1 MVLLLCLFAGSKQR
15 ECVID
20 ERSTSDVGHYDSV
33 SCHPC
38 TSCSYC
44 HRYTDVILTGVLG
57 SSQYYFAFVLVS
69 QVRDTVASGALIE
82 YRDLSL
88 LWPPCVAD
96 ADMIFLRCGFF
107 YLLFFLA

>member
-1 MVLLLCLFAGSKQR
+1 
-15 ECVID
+15 
-20 ERSTSDVGHYDSV
+20 
-33 SCHPC
+33 
-38 TSCSYC
+38 
-44 HRYTDVILTGVLG
+44 VILTGVLG

-69 QVRDTVASGALIE
+69 QVRNTVPSEDFYFALYKCAHYYYYYYYSGALIE